1 MREAIKPHIAAIL
14 KSLPERPGVYIMR
27 DAGLLDRESGETIGD
42 YGDDMVD

>member
-1 MREAIKPHIAAIL
+1 MQTTATPTTLTKEL
-14 KSLPERPGVYIMR
+14 YMELYNYVMR